1 VKSVLTALA
10 LAISLAAASAS
21 AQPGAPRPES
31 PLPAGAGLPRE
42 DIAKMIDAYVISN
55 LQEGLGLSDE
65 QFVKLL
71 PLVKRLQNDRR
82 ALALRRQRTVMEM
95 RRLLQSGT
103 ATDARVSELLRE
115 LKAVETEEPAL
126 IRRDRDALDGLLTPL
141 QQAKYRL
148 MEVELERRLREMI
161 NQARNRNTADPARQ
175 RRNERPEAR

>member
-1 VKSVLTALA
+1 
-10 LAISLAAASAS
+10 
-21 AQPGAPRPES
+21 
-31 PLPAGAGLPRE
+31 
-42 DIAKMIDAYVISN
+42 MIDAYIISH
-55 LQEGLGLSDE
+55 LQEGLGVNDE

-82 ALALRRQRTVMEM
+82 ALAVRRQRTVMEL

-126 IRRDRDALDGLLTPL
+126 IRRDRDALDALLTPL

-148 MEVELERRLREMI
+148 MEVELERRLRDLI
-161 NQARNRNTADPARQ
+161 SQARNRNPAEPARQ
-175 RRNERPEAR
+175 RRNDRPPPR

>member
-1 VKSVLTALA
+1 MKKALTALA
-10 LAISLAAASAS
+10 FSLAAAAAS
-21 AQPGAPRPES
+21 AQPGAPPPDS
-31 PLPAGAGLPRE
+31 PLPPGEGRPRE
-42 DIAKMIDAYVISN
+42 DIAKMIDAYIISN

-82 ALALRRQRTVMEM
+82 GLAQRRQRTVMEL

-115 LKAVETEEPAL
+115 LKTIETEEPAL
-126 IRRDRDALDGLLTPL
+126 IRRDRDALDALLTPL

-161 NQARNRNTADPARQ
+161 SQARNRNGAEPERQ
-175 RRNERPEAR
+175 RRNDRPPAR

>member
-1 VKSVLTALA
+1 MKTALTALA
-10 LAISLAAASAS
+10 FSLAAAAAS
-21 AQPGAPRPES
+21 AQPGGPPTDG
-31 PLPAGAGLPRE
+31 PLPPGEGRARE
-42 DIAKMIDAYVISN
+42 DIAKMIDAYIISN

-82 ALALRRQRTVMEM
+82 GLAQRRQRTVMEL

-115 LKAVETEEPAL
+115 LKTIETEEPAL
-126 IRRDRDALDGLLTPL
+126 IRRDRDALDALLTPL

-161 NQARNRNTADPARQ
+161 SQARNRNGAEPERQ
-175 RRNERPEAR
+175 RRNERPPAR